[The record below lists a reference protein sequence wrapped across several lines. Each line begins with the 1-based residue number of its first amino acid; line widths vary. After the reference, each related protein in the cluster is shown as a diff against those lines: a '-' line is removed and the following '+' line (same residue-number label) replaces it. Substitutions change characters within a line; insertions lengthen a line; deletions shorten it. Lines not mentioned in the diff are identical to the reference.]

1 MAGFMC
7 KRGRAWRIGA
17 VIALL
22 TAIIAATLPARA
34 RAAATTKPSTT
45 TAPSETFRP
54 SSIGGN
60 DLTGLSLE
68 DLMNVQVTSVAK
80 EPQKISD
87 APAAVTVIGQDD
99 IQRSELGSIPELL
112 RLVPGMDVA
121 QISSNHWAISSRG
134 LNGLLADD
142 LLVLMD
148 GRSLYTPAFGGVTWS
163 SVNYPL
169 MDLDRIEVI
178 CGPGSTLWGSN
189 AVNGVVN
196 IITKSSKDTQG
207 LLLDTRGGSQ
217 QDVGNVRYGGQISD
231 NTYFRVYTQYQ
242 YTGNGEQSDGDP
254 AHDEWQGMQSG
265 FRVDRYA
272 STEDT
277 LTVQGDVYEQQ
288 LTETTQPLPFLYD
301 TQFYA
306 NGGNLLGR
314 WTHTESDRAD
324 TSVQAYYDRQ
334 VLTNT
339 APIGYEQDTFDI
351 EFQNRFPIEQLQDVT
366 WGLGARD
373 HFIRL
378 TNVSYVT
385 ASPVY
390 TNEFIYNGF
399 VQDQVSIVPNRLQWY
414 VGTKLEY
421 NSLTNLEV
429 QPSTRLL
436 WTPDERN
443 SVWAAFSRSVR
454 IPSIYEETHID
465 IPDYTL
471 GTQDPDSETAESFEI
486 GYKVQPLKPLT
497 MDITGFYNIYSDLI
511 VPVPSLLSPREV
523 DYANAADAHSYGG
536 EASVNWQVNPKWR
549 VGASYSFLQVDAHP
563 IIHSPIDLF
572 IPPYEIQYLSGS
584 SPENQFQIHS
594 YFDLLKNL
602 QFNASLYYVDSL
614 PLING
619 VLYGGNYQS
628 VNSYFRL
635 DMNLRW
641 QINRNMTLAV
651 GVQNLLENRH
661 FESGSIDTQAMPSE
675 VPRTVFAEWTMT
687 Y

>member
-1 MAGFMC
+1 M
-7 KRGRAWRIGA
+7 RRRWRRLS
-17 VIALL
+17 ALL
-22 TAIIAATLPARA
+22 IAAIVAALPGQARA
-34 RAAATTKPSTT
+34 SATTRPTT
-45 TAPSETFRP
+45 TTEPAGTFRP
-54 SSIGGN
+54 SSIGG

-68 DLMNVQVTSVAK
+68 DLMNVEVTSVAK
-80 EPQKISD
+80 EPQRIAD
-87 APAAVTVIGQDD
+87 APASVTVIGQDD
-99 IQRSELGSIPELL
+99 IRRSELGSIPELL

-121 QISSNHWAISSRG
+121 QINSSQWAISSRG
-134 LNGLLADD
+134 LNGYLADD

-148 GRSLYTPAFGGVTWS
+148 GRSLYTPVFGGVTWN

-207 LLLDTRGGSQ
+207 LLVDARGGSQ
-217 QDVGNVRYGGQISD
+217 DDVGNVRYGGQISD
-231 NTYFRVYTQYQ
+231 NTFYRVYTQYQ
-242 YTGNGEQSDGDP
+242 YNGNGLEPDGDP

-288 LTETTQPLPFLYD
+288 ADETLTPPLPVGSTTIY
-301 TQFYA
+301 T
-306 NGGNLLGR
+306 NGGDVLGR

-334 VLTNT
+334 VLANT
-339 APIGYEQDTFDI
+339 QPIGYEQDTFDI
-351 EFQNRFPIEQLQDVT
+351 ELQNRFPIEQLQDVT

-373 HFIRL
+373 YFIRL
-378 TNVSYVT
+378 TNPSYVT
-385 ASPVY
+385 DSPVY

-421 NSLTNLEV
+421 NSLTYFEV

-454 IPSIYEETHID
+454 LPSIYEETRLD
-465 IPDYTL
+465 FLGVTL
-471 GTQDPDSETAESFEI
+471 GSQDPESEKTESFEI

-497 MDITGFYNIYSDLI
+497 MDVTGFYNIYSDLI
-511 VPVPSLLSPREV
+511 VPVPSPLSLEEL
-523 DYANAADAHSYGG
+523 DYANAANAHGYGA

-549 VGASYSFLQVDAHP
+549 VGASYSYLQIDAHP
-563 IIHSPIDLF
+563 IINSPIDLF
-572 IPPYEIQYLSGS
+572 IPAYAIQYISGS

-594 YFDLLKNL
+594 YLDLLKNL

-614 PLING
+614 PLINDIIE
-619 VLYGGNYQS
+619 GGQYQS

-641 QINRNMTLAV
+641 QINPNMTLAV
-651 GVQNLLENRH
+651 GVQNLLQGRH
-661 FESGSIDTQAMPSE
+661 FETGSVEVQAMPSE
-675 VPRTVFAEWTMT
+675 EPRTVFAEWTMT

>member
-1 MAGFMC
+1 MRRKSG
-7 KRGRAWRIGA
+7 
-17 VIALL
+17 VLQALL
-22 TAIIAATLPARA
+22 IAAVAAMLPAQA
-34 RAAATTKPSTT
+34 RASSTTRPSTS
-45 TAPSETFRP
+45 TAPSEGFRP
-54 SSIGGN
+54 SSVGGN

-68 DLMNVQVTSVAK
+68 DLMNVEVTSVAK
-80 EPQKISD
+80 EPQRIAD
-87 APAAVTVIGQDD
+87 APAAVTLIGQDD

-121 QISSNHWAISSRG
+121 QINSDHWAISARG
-134 LNGLLADD
+134 INGCLADD

-148 GRSLYTPAFGGVTWS
+148 GRSLYTPAYGGVNWT

-207 LLLDTRGGSQ
+207 LLVDTRGGSQ
-217 QDVGNVRYGGQISD
+217 QDIGNVRYGGQIGD
-231 NTYFRVYTQYQ
+231 DTYYRVYTQYQ
-242 YTGNGEQSDGDP
+242 YTSNGEEPNGDP
-254 AHDEWQGMQSG
+254 AHDEWQGIQSG

-288 LTETTQPLPFLYD
+288 LTETTQPLPISYD
-301 TQFYA
+301 APFYE
-306 NGGNLLGR
+306 NGGNLLAR

-324 TSVQAYYDRQ
+324 TSIQAYYDRQ
-334 VLTNT
+334 VLSNT
-339 APIGYEQDTFDI
+339 DPIGYEQDSFDI
-351 EFQNRFPIEQLQDVT
+351 ELQNRFPIEQLQDVT

-378 TNVSYVT
+378 TSPSFIT
-385 ASPVY
+385 LSPVY

-399 VQDQVSIVPNRLQWY
+399 VQDQVSIVPDRLQWY

-421 NSLTNLEV
+421 NSLTYFEV

-454 IPSIYEETHID
+454 LPSVYEDTHVD
-465 IPDYTL
+465 IPGYTL
-471 GTQDPDSETAESFEI
+471 GTQDPDSEKTESFEI

-497 MDITGFYNIYSDLI
+497 MDVTGFYNIYSDLI
-511 VPVPSLLSPREV
+511 VLAPNPLSPSGV
-523 DYANAADAHSYGG
+523 DYANAADAYSYGG

-549 VGASYSFLQVDAHP
+549 VGAGYSYLLLHAHP
-563 IIHSPIDLF
+563 VISSPIDLH
-572 IPPYEIQYLSGS
+572 IPSYQIQFLSGS

-594 YFDLLKNL
+594 YLDLLKNL

-614 PLING
+614 PLINAITDAG
-619 VLYGGNYQS
+619 SYQS

-641 QINRNMTLAV
+641 QIRPNMTLAL
-651 GVQNLLENRH
+651 GVQNLLQGRH
-661 FESGSIDTQAMPSE
+661 FESGSINTTAEPSE
-675 VPRTVFAEWTMT
+675 APRTVFAEWTMT

>member
-1 MAGFMC
+1 
-7 KRGRAWRIGA
+7 
-17 VIALL
+17 
-22 TAIIAATLPARA
+22 
-34 RAAATTKPSTT
+34 
-45 TAPSETFRP
+45 
-54 SSIGGN
+54 
-60 DLTGLSLE
+60 
-68 DLMNVQVTSVAK
+68 MN
-80 EPQKISD
+80 
-87 APAAVTVIGQDD
+87 GY
-99 IQRSELGSIPELL
+99 
-112 RLVPGMDVA
+112 
-121 QISSNHWAISSRG
+121 
-134 LNGLLADD
+134 LADD

-148 GRSLYTPAFGGVTWS
+148 GRSLYTPVFGGVTWN

-207 LLLDTRGGSQ
+207 LLVDARGGSQ
-217 QDVGNVRYGGQISD
+217 DDVGNVRYGGQISD
-231 NTYFRVYTQYQ
+231 NTFYRVYTQYQ
-242 YTGNGEQSDGDP
+242 YNGNGLEPDGDP
-254 AHDEWQGMQSG
+254 AHDEWQGIQSG

-277 LTVQGDVYEQQ
+277 LTLQGDVYEQQ
-288 LTETTQPLPFLYD
+288 ADETLTSPLPIGSTTIY
-301 TQFYA
+301 T
-306 NGGNLLGR
+306 NGGDLLGR

-334 VLTNT
+334 VLANT
-339 APIGYEQDTFDI
+339 QPIGYEQDTFDI
-351 EFQNRFPIEQLQDVT
+351 ELQNRFPIEQLQDVT

-378 TNVSYVT
+378 TNPSYVT
-385 ASPVY
+385 DSPVY

-421 NSLTNLEV
+421 NSLTYFEV

-454 IPSIYEETHID
+454 LPSIYEETRLD
-465 IPDYTL
+465 FLGVTL
-471 GTQDPDSETAESFEI
+471 GSQDPESEKTESFEI

-497 MDITGFYNIYSDLI
+497 MDVTGFYNIYSDLI
-511 VPVPSLLSPREV
+511 VPVPSPLSPEEL
-523 DYANAADAHSYGG
+523 DYANAANAHGYGA

-549 VGASYSFLQVDAHP
+549 VGASYSYLQIDAHP
-563 IIHSPIDLF
+563 IINSPIDLF
-572 IPPYEIQYLSGS
+572 IPAYAIQYLSGS

-594 YFDLLKNL
+594 YLDLLKNL

-614 PLING
+614 PLINDIID
-619 VLYGGNYQS
+619 GGQYQS

-641 QINRNMTLAV
+641 QINPNMTLAV
-651 GVQNLLENRH
+651 GVQNLLQGRH
-661 FESGSIDTQAMPSE
+661 FETGSVEVQAMPSE
-675 VPRTVFAEWTMT
+675 EPRTVFAEWTMT

>member
-1 MAGFMC
+1 M
-7 KRGRAWRIGA
+7 GRKSGVLQAL
-17 VIALL
+17 VIA
-22 TAIIAATLPARA
+22 AIALSLPAQA
-34 RAAATTKPSTT
+34 RASATTRPTT
-45 TAPSETFRP
+45 TTEPAGTFRP
-54 SSIGGN
+54 SSIGN

-68 DLMNVQVTSVAK
+68 DLMNVEVTSVAK
-80 EPQKISD
+80 EPQRIAD

-99 IQRSELGSIPELL
+99 IRRSELGSIPELL

-121 QISSNHWAISSRG
+121 QINSSQWAISSRG
-134 LNGLLADD
+134 LNGYLADD

-148 GRSLYTPAFGGVTWS
+148 GRSLYTPVFGGVTWN

-207 LLLDTRGGSQ
+207 LLVDARGGSQ
-217 QDVGNVRYGGQISD
+217 DDVGNVRYGGQISD
-231 NTYFRVYTQYQ
+231 NTFYRVYTQYQ
-242 YTGNGEQSDGDP
+242 YNGNGLEPDGDP
-254 AHDEWQGMQSG
+254 AHDEWQGIQSG

-277 LTVQGDVYEQQ
+277 LTLQGDVYEQQ
-288 LTETTQPLPFLYD
+288 ADETLTSPLPIGSTTIY
-301 TQFYA
+301 T
-306 NGGNLLGR
+306 NGGDLLGR

-334 VLTNT
+334 VLANT
-339 APIGYEQDTFDI
+339 QPIGYEQDTFDI
-351 EFQNRFPIEQLQDVT
+351 ELQNRFPIEQLQDVT

-378 TNVSYVT
+378 TNPSYVT
-385 ASPVY
+385 DSPVY

-421 NSLTNLEV
+421 NSLTYFEV

-454 IPSIYEETHID
+454 LPSIYEETRLD
-465 IPDYTL
+465 FLGVTL
-471 GTQDPDSETAESFEI
+471 GSQDPESEKTESFEI

-497 MDITGFYNIYSDLI
+497 MDVTGFYNIYSDLI
-511 VPVPSLLSPREV
+511 VPVPSPLSPEEL
-523 DYANAADAHSYGG
+523 DYANAANAHGYGA

-549 VGASYSFLQVDAHP
+549 VGASYSYLQIDAHP
-563 IIHSPIDLF
+563 IINSPIDLF
-572 IPPYEIQYLSGS
+572 IPAYAIQYLSGS

-594 YFDLLKNL
+594 YLDLLKNL

-614 PLING
+614 PLINDIID
-619 VLYGGNYQS
+619 GGQYQS

-641 QINRNMTLAV
+641 QINPNMTLAV
-651 GVQNLLENRH
+651 GVQNLLQGRH
-661 FESGSIDTQAMPSE
+661 FETGSVEVQAMPSE
-675 VPRTVFAEWTMT
+675 EPRTVFAEWTMT

>member
-1 MAGFMC
+1 M
-7 KRGRAWRIGA
+7 KIGT
-17 VIALL
+17 VMALL
-22 TAIIAATLPARA
+22 IAAIAATLPAQA
-34 RAAATTKPSTT
+34 RASSTTQPSTT
-45 TAPSETFRP
+45 TAPSEGFRP

-68 DLMNVQVTSVAK
+68 DLMNVEVTSVAK

-99 IQRSELGSIPELL
+99 IQRSGLGSIPELL

-121 QISSNHWAISSRG
+121 QMSSGRWAISSRG
-134 LNGLLADD
+134 TNGYLADD

-148 GRSLYTPAFGGVTWS
+148 GRSVYTPVFGGVTWN

-207 LLLDTRGGSQ
+207 LLVDTRGGSQ
-217 QDVGNVRYGGQISD
+217 QDVGNVRYGGQIGD
-231 NTYFRVYTQYQ
+231 NTYYRVYTQYQ
-242 YTGNGEQSDGDP
+242 YTGNGVQSDGDP

-265 FRVDRYA
+265 FRIDRYA
-272 STEDT
+272 SPEDT
-277 LTVQGDVYEQQ
+277 LTVQGDAYTQAG
-288 LTETTQPLPFLYD
+288 TETVSPPPAVSDFSDYT
-301 TQFYA
+301 
-306 NGGNLLGR
+306 NGGNVLGR

-334 VLTNT
+334 VVWDS
-339 APIGYEQDTFDI
+339 PVGYQQDTLDI
-351 EFQNRFPIEQLQDVT
+351 EFQNRFPIEQRQDVT
-366 WGLGARD
+366 WGMGARD

-378 TNVSYVT
+378 AGDPTSEVTVSPT
-385 ASPVY
+385 Y

-399 VQDQVSIVPNRLQWY
+399 IQDQVSIVPNRLQWF

-421 NSLTNLEV
+421 NSLTYFDV

-443 SVWAAFSRSVR
+443 SVWAAASRSVR
-454 IPSIYEETHID
+454 LPSAYEESHVNVGGVFQ
-465 IPDYTL
+465 Y
-471 GTQDPDSETAESFEI
+471 GTQNPDSEKAESFEI

-497 MDITGFYNIYSDLI
+497 MGVTGFYNVYSDLI
-511 VPVPSLLSPREV
+511 VGVPNSATPNEL
-523 DYANAADAHSYGG
+523 DWANAADAHSYGG

-549 VGASYSFLQVDAHP
+549 VGASYSYLQVRAHA
-563 IIHSPIDLF
+563 IISSPTDLF
-572 IPPYEIQYLSGS
+572 ISPWEIQNLSGT
-584 SPENQFQIHS
+584 SPKNQFQIHS
-594 YFDLLKNL
+594 YYDLLKNL

-619 VLYGGNYQS
+619 VLYGANYQS

-641 QINRNMTLAV
+641 QINPNMNLAV

-661 FESGSIDTQAMPSE
+661 EEYGDVMAVTIPSE
-675 VPRTVFAEWTMT
+675 VPRTFFAEWTMT

>member
-1 MAGFMC
+1 MNYLPT
-7 KRGRAWRIGA
+7 GRKLGTFS
-17 VIALL
+17 VLLIA
-22 TAIIAATLPARA
+22 AIAATLPAQA
-34 RAAATTKPSTT
+34 RASSTTQPSTT
-45 TAPSETFRP
+45 TAPSEGFRP

-112 RLVPGMDVA
+112 RLAPGMDVA
-121 QISSNHWAISSRG
+121 EINSGHWAISSRG

-148 GRSLYTPAFGGVTWS
+148 GRSIYTPAFGGTTWN

-178 CGPGSTLWGSN
+178 RGPGSTLWGSN

-207 LLLDTRGGSQ
+207 LLVDTRGGSQ
-217 QDVGNVRYGGQISD
+217 QDIGDVRYGGQISD
-231 NTYFRVYTQYQ
+231 NTYYRVYTQYQ
-242 YTGNGEQSDGDP
+242 YTGNGVQSDGDP

-265 FRVDRYA
+265 FRLDRYA
-272 STEDT
+272 SSEDT

-288 LTETTQPLPFLYD
+288 LAETTQPFPFIED
-301 TQFYA
+301 TAYYA
-306 NGGNLLGR
+306 NGGNVLGR

-324 TSVQAYYDRQ
+324 TSVLAYYDRQ
-334 VLTNT
+334 VLSNPQ
-339 APIGYEQDTFDI
+339 PIGYEQDSFDI
-351 EFQNRFPIEQLQDVT
+351 ELQNRFPIEQLQDVT

-378 TNVSYVT
+378 DSPASVT
-385 ASPVY
+385 ASPTY

-399 VQDQVSIVPNRLQWY
+399 VQDQVSIVPNHLQWF

-421 NSLTNLEV
+421 NSLTYFEV

-443 SVWAAFSRSVR
+443 SIWAAFSRSVR
-454 IPSIYEETHID
+454 IPSIYEESHLD
-465 IPDYTL
+465 LPGYQV
-471 GTQDPDSETAESFEI
+471 GTQDPESEKTESFEV
-486 GYKVQPLKPLT
+486 GYKLQPLKPLT
-497 MDITGFYNIYSDLI
+497 MDVTGFYNVYSDLI
-511 VPVPSLLSPREV
+511 APVPDPLSPTEV
-523 DYANAADAHSYGG
+523 DYANAADANGYGA
-536 EASVNWQVNPKWR
+536 ETSVNWQVNPKWR
-549 VGASYSFLQVDAHP
+549 VGASYSFLQIHAHS
-563 IIHSPIDLF
+563 IINSPIDLF
-572 IPPYEIQYLSGS
+572 IPPYEIQYFSGS

-594 YFDLLKNL
+594 YLDLLKNL

-614 PLING
+614 PLVNG

-641 QINRNMTLAV
+641 QINRNMALAV

-661 FESGSIDTQAMPSE
+661 FESGSIDAQSLPSE
-675 VPRTVFAEWTMT
+675 APRTFFAEWTMT